1 MRKSI
6 LLSLFLALASMMY
19 ADDYT
24 YPYLVFTNSQG
35 SQTAIAVDGL
45 EITISD
51 GNLLA
56 TNAEGTTTLSLAD
69 LASMQFTETADM
81 STGIDELDTAE
92 LPVTVYSLS
101 GIEVGTFDNLKM
113 AQQRLQQGV
122 YIAKQNGKTAKF
134 CVR

>member
-1 MRKSI
+1 
-6 LLSLFLALASMMY
+6 MMY

-35 SQTAIAVDGL
+35 QQTAIAVDGL
-45 EITISD
+45 EIKISD

-69 LASMQFTETADM
+69 LASMQFTETADT

-122 YIAKQNGKTAKF
+122 YIVKQNGKTAKF